1 MLKAFRNIFAIPDLR
16 HKLAFTGLILLLYR
30 LGSAIPA
37 PGVNLDA
44 LKEYIGQGGVF
55 GLLNLFSGG
64 ALERLAIFGL
74 GIMPYITASIIM
86 ELLISVIPK
95 LKEWREEGEAGR
107 KKITQITR
115 YTTLALATMQAVGL
129 IWSFSQAREIGS
141 QNYIKIIEFTWI
153 KGAVILLTM
162 VAGMALLMWF
172 GELIT
177 ERGIGNGMSLLIF
190 TAIIARMPSEGR
202 VLIDNATASHN
213 VPLVVIVA
221 IMVAMAFGVVLG
233 VVYLDQG
240 ERRIPVQYAK
250 QVRGRRMTMGGSTYI
265 PLKIN
270 TSGVVPI
277 IFASSVIYFP
287 AMIAQFIPAFK
298 TFAERISTGW
308 PYFVVYPLL
317 IVFFAYFYTYI
328 VFDPFTQ
335 AENLKK
341 YGAFVPGIRPGPPTA
356 SYIAKVLNR
365 INLPGSLALAGI
377 AILPMVLFYIFR
389 TGTREIP
396 FAGASVM
403 IIVGVALETMKQIES
418 QLQMRHYEGFLK

>member
-16 HKLAFTGLILLLYR
+16 HKIAFTGLILLLYR

-37 PGVNLDA
+37 PGVNLNA
-44 LKEYIGQGGVF
+44 LREYVGQGGVF
-55 GLLNLFSGG
+55 GFLNLFSGG
-64 ALERLAIFGL
+64 ALAHLAVFGL

-115 YTTLALATMQAVGL
+115 YTTLVLALMQSAGL
-129 IWSFSQAREIGS
+129 LYTLSQPRSIGT
-141 QNYIKIIEFTWI
+141 QDYIRIIEFTWL
-153 KGAVILLTM
+153 KGIIIILAL

-190 TAIIARMPSEGR
+190 TAILSRIPTEGR
-202 VLIDNATASHN
+202 VLIENATSKYSYFMI
-213 VPLVVIVA
+213 VVIAA
-221 IMVAMAFGVVLG
+221 IAIGVVMG

-270 TSGVVPI
+270 TSGVIPI
-277 IFASSVIYFP
+277 IFASSVIFFP
-287 AMIAQFIPAFK
+287 AMISQFIPALQG
-298 TFAERISTGW
+298 FAEWLSAGL
-308 PYFVVYPLL
+308 PYFIIYPLF

-341 YGAFVPGIRPGPPTA
+341 YGAFVPGIRPGAPTA
-356 SYIAKVLNR
+356 NYISKVLNR
-365 INLPGSLALAGI
+365 INLPGSLSLAGI
-377 AILPMVLFYIFR
+377 AILPMILFYFF
-389 TGTREIP
+389 GTKEIP
-396 FAGASVM
+396 FAGASIM

>member
-1 MLKAFRNIFAIPDLR
+1 LLKAFRNIFAIPDLR
-16 HKLAFTGLILLLYR
+16 HKIAFTGLILLLYR

-37 PGVNLDA
+37 PGVNLTA
-44 LKEYIGQGGVF
+44 LKEYVGQGGVF
-55 GLLNLFSGG
+55 GFLNLFSGG
-64 ALERLAIFGL
+64 ALAQLAVFGL

-107 KKITQITR
+107 RKITQITR
-115 YTTLALATMQAVGL
+115 YTTLALALMQSAGL
-129 IWSFSQAREIGS
+129 LYTLSQPRSLGN
-141 QNYIKIIEFTWI
+141 QDYIKIIEFTWL
-153 KGAVILLTM
+153 KGIIIILTL

-190 TAIIARMPSEGR
+190 TAILSRIPGEGR
-202 VLIDNATASHN
+202 VLIENATSKYSYFMI
-213 VPLVVIVA
+213 VVIAA
-221 IMVAMAFGVVLG
+221 IALGVVMG

-270 TSGVVPI
+270 TSGVIPI
-277 IFASSVIYFP
+277 IFASSVIFFP
-287 AMIAQFIPAFK
+287 AMISQFIPALK
-298 TFAERISTGW
+298 GFAEWLSTGI
-308 PYFVVYPLL
+308 PYFVIYPLF

-341 YGAFVPGIRPGPPTA
+341 YGAFVPGIRPGAPTA
-356 SYIAKVLNR
+356 NYISKVLNR
-365 INLPGSLALAGI
+365 INLPGSLSLAGI
-377 AILPMVLFYIFR
+377 AILPMILFYFF
-389 TGTREIP
+389 GTKEIP
-396 FAGASVM
+396 FAGASIM

>member
-16 HKLAFTGLILLLYR
+16 HKIAFTGLILLLYR

-37 PGVNLDA
+37 PGVNLNA
-44 LKEYIGQGGVF
+44 LRDYVGQGGVF
-55 GLLNLFSGG
+55 GFLNLFSGG
-64 ALERLAIFGL
+64 ALAHLAVFGL

-107 KKITQITR
+107 RKITQITR
-115 YTTLALATMQAVGL
+115 YTTLVLALMQSGGLLYTLSQWREGQDGQAV
-129 IWSFSQAREIGS
+129 R
-141 QNYIKIIEFTWI
+141 IIEFTWL
-153 KGAVILLTM
+153 KGTIIILTL

-190 TAIIARMPSEGR
+190 TAILSRIPTEGR
-202 VLIDNATASHN
+202 TLIENATSKYSYFMI
-213 VPLVVIVA
+213 VVIAA
-221 IMVAMAFGVVLG
+221 IALGVVMG

-270 TSGVVPI
+270 TSGVIPI
-277 IFASSVIYFP
+277 IFASSVIFFP
-287 AMIAQFIPAFK
+287 AMISQFIPALQG
-298 TFAERISTGW
+298 FAGWLSTGA
-308 PYFVVYPLL
+308 PYFIIYPLF

-341 YGAFVPGIRPGPPTA
+341 YGAFVPGIRPGAPTA
-356 SYIAKVLNR
+356 SYISKVLNR
-365 INLPGSLALAGI
+365 INLPGSLSLAGI
-377 AILPMVLFYIFR
+377 AILPMILFYFF
-389 TGTREIP
+389 GTKEIP
-396 FAGASVM
+396 FAGASIM